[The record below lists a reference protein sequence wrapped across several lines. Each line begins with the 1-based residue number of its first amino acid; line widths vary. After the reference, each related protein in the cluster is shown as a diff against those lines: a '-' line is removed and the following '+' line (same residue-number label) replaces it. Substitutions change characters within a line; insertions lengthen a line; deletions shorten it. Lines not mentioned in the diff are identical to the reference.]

1 MALVCSAGMAGVR
14 RERRRRIE
22 LLHVLRGAQAEQLCG
37 FDHQGRG
44 KPAGDLDGS
53 LRNRETSTLFGCA
66 AAAHLYAGRARIVL
80 GPAGRTR
87 GYSRAGLAATR
98 RRALPEREPAGLCGL
113 LPRHAFS
120 AHSRD
125 LVREEAQDFSSL
137 SALPASCSS
146 LSALPSTFG
155 KSTPSAWSSCTSAP
169 ATTMRVNH
177 L

>member
-1 MALVCSAGMAGVR
+1 MALVCSAGVAGVR

-22 LLHVLRGAQAEQLCG
+22 PLHVLRGAQAEQLFG

-44 KPAGDLDGS
+44 KPAGDLHGG

-66 AAAHLYAGRARIVL
+66 AAAHLHTGRARIVL
-80 GPAGRTR
+80 GPADRTR
-87 GYSRAGLAATR
+87 GYSRAGLAAAR
-98 RRALPEREPAGLCGL
+98 RGAVLETEPAGLHGL
-113 LPRHAFS
+113 LPCHVFS
-120 AHSRD
+120 AHSWD
-125 LVREEAQDFSSL
+125 VVREDAQDFSSL

>member
-125 LVREEAQDFSSL
+125 LVKEKTLGFFLLERFACVLQFLECLALDLRKIDAERLKFLRE
-137 SALPASCSS
+137 
-146 LSALPSTFG
+146 
-155 KSTPSAWSSCTSAP
+155 
-169 ATTMRVNH
+169 
-177 L
+177 